1 MTEKLR
7 SNEGLATNLGIDAFG
22 IRTSENRIKVQLRD
36 CSQNCIDQF
45 KAEVL
50 DSPMLDFIPTQG
62 PYDFLATT
70 IQMGN
75 RISSGGYSSSVG
87 YRAKTSAGVSC
98 FVSAGHGIQTIGQTV
113 SYNNQTCAT
122 CIGTHI
128 GETIDAAVCALS
140 SGFEVSDITPT
151 NSTKLNPEIQV
162 LYQGWQAHM
171 EGFKNGH
178 RYGSV
183 YGINESVKFKHNG
196 REIILSGL
204 TSVDLN
210 EEAEDG
216 DSGGVVYTDNNNI
229 AGIVQSG
236 KEGSNRMYYVKA
248 GDINSYFNLELY

>member
-1 MTEKLR
+1 
-7 SNEGLATNLGIDAFG
+7 
-22 IRTSENRIKVQLRD
+22 
-36 CSQNCIDQF
+36 
-45 KAEVL
+45 
-50 DSPMLDFIPTQG
+50 
-62 PYDFLATT
+62 
-70 IQMGN
+70 
-75 RISSGGYSSSVG
+75 
-87 YRAKTSAGVSC
+87 
-98 FVSAGHGIQTIGQTV
+98 
-113 SYNNQTCAT
+113 
-122 CIGTHI
+122 
-128 GETIDAAVCALS
+128 
-140 SGFEVSDITPT
+140 
-151 NSTKLNPEIQV
+151 
-162 LYQGWQAHM
+162 M